1 MTIHQC
7 GTCFWWKQTGPECG
21 ICEALVGRTD
31 VPEWAW
37 RAANAFTHEAA
48 TCTCWCANNSWERA
62 MNINDFKAR
71 VNNTNDV
78 EVIDDLC
85 VVWLQAKA
93 EEYGKFGK
101 FAKELLSMFQRILS

>member
-1 MTIHQC
+1 
-7 GTCFWWKQTGPECG
+7 
-21 ICEALVGRTD
+21 
-31 VPEWAW
+31 
-37 RAANAFTHEAA
+37 
-48 TCTCWCANNSWERA
+48 
-62 MNINDFKAR
+62 MNITDFKAR